1 MCESHLAINNQKHT
15 LFLLLSMLQRQKNQL
30 ENYYQSLSH
39 AKKTKNLK
47 IKLFSFLN
55 LKSFPS
61 LDNTRTNKLLKM
73 SENENCPC
81 LEYKSV
87 PNGEWSQCIL
97 ESSSH
102 HSSSSA
108 RSRFCGI
115 GKRYRRL
122 DCLNSNNHVVDIK

>member
-1 MCESHLAINNQKHT
+1 MFESHLAMNNQKHT
-15 LFLLLSMLQRQKNQL
+15 SFYCYPCYKNKRF
-30 ENYYQSLSH
+30 SLRIIV
-39 AKKTKNLK
+39 KLYNTQKTKNLK
-47 IKLFSFLN
+47 LKIFSFLN

-122 DCLNSNNHVVDIK
+122 DCLNSNNHIVDIK

>member
-1 MCESHLAINNQKHT
+1 
-15 LFLLLSMLQRQKNQL
+15 
-30 ENYYQSLSH
+30 
-39 AKKTKNLK
+39 
-47 IKLFSFLN
+47 
-55 LKSFPS
+55 
-61 LDNTRTNKLLKM
+61 M

-122 DCLNSNNHVVDIK
+122 DCLNSNNHIVDIKWVVHLLVGPNDICVLVYEIKLPSFVLEISHGPVLITGLLKQKPLKRNKKKDRTLMLKKLNCAMK

>member
-1 MCESHLAINNQKHT
+1 MNNQKHT
-15 LFLLLSMLQRQKNQL
+15 LFLLLSMLQKQKIQF
-30 ENYYQSLSH
+30 ENYRQTLEH
-39 AKKTKNLK
+39 AKKTKNLE

-122 DCLNSNNHVVDIK
+122 DCLNSNNHIVDMK